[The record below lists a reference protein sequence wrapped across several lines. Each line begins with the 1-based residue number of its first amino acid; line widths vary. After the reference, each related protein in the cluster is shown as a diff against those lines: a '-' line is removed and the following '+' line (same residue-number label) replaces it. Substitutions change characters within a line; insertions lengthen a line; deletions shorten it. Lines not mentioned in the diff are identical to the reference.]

1 VSAPKH
7 RAGPDGAPVCDEDAL
22 LARLA
27 DVLAGGASEA
37 PPLVAGELSIGDD
50 AAVLA
55 APSGHLVLSVDT
67 AVGGIHADLTV
78 STLEDL
84 GFKALTAA
92 VSDLAAMGAEPRH
105 ALVALCVPPGP
116 DTPETV
122 TRLAQGAAEASRAW
136 ACPVVGGDLTTAGE
150 VVVSVTVVGAVDAGV
165 GSPRGPLTRAG
176 AAPGDALVVTGPLGA
191 AAAGLRLLR
200 TRSRQG
206 SVSGGDEAPDEAA
219 AIAAHRR
226 PAARLAEG
234 REARLAGAS
243 AGMDLSD
250 GLGLDLHRLANA
262 SGVGVVVDAVPM
274 APTAT
279 REEALGGG
287 DDYELLLATPDP
299 DGLRAAFA
307 AAGLRTPIVIGRC
320 VGDVT
325 VRTLDGAPL
334 EPTGWQ
340 LDLGH

>member
-1 VSAPKH
+1 VSAPKI
-7 RAGPDGAPVCDEDAL
+7 RASPSGAPACDEDAL
-22 LARLA
+22 LGRLA
-27 DVLAGGASEA
+27 EVLAGGS
-37 PPLVAGELSIGDD
+37 PPPAAGELAIGDD

-55 APSGHLVLSVDT
+55 APPGHLVLSVDT
-67 AVGGIHADLTV
+67 AVGGVHADLTV

-116 DTPETV
+116 GAPETV
-122 TRLAQGAAEASRAW
+122 TRLARGAAEASRAW

-150 VVVSVTVVGAVDAGV
+150 VVVSVTVVGAVPGGV
-165 GSPRGPLTRAG
+165 GSPAGPLTRAG
-176 AAPGDALVVTGPLGA
+176 AAPGDALAVTGPLGA

-200 TRSRQG
+200 ARRG
-206 SVSGGDEAPDEAA
+206 SASTGDETRDEAA

-234 REARLAGAS
+234 RVARLAGAS

-262 SGVGVVVDAVPM
+262 SGVGVVLDTVPV

-287 DDYELLLATPDP
+287 DDYELLLATADV
-299 DGLRAAFA
+299 DRLRAAYSD
-307 AAGLRTPIVIGRC
+307 AGLRPPIAIGRC
-320 VGDVT
+320 VEDVT
-325 VRTLDGAPL
+325 VRTLDGVPLAPS
-334 EPTGWQ
+334 GWQ
-340 LDLGH
+340 LDLGD